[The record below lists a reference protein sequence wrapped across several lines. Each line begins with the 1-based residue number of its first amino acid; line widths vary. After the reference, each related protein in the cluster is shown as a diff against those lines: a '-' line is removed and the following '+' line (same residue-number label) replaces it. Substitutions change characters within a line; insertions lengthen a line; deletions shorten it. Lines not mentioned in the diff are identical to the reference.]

1 MFANISL
8 IDEKGSGKRIGELSF
23 KNLDHQFR

>member
-8 IDEKGSGKRIGELSF
+8 NDEKGSGKRIGELSL